1 MATITPAVTVDGRRK
16 TILWEA
22 CATGDTILAYEMD
35 NLDGPMG
42 AVQFAGTF
50 NGGTSVGLTASNDG
64 TNYVALTDI
73 HGTSISGLTAA
84 ALHDFSTAAK
94 SIKPSIASGSGDDV
108 DVTVVLRGY

>member
-1 MATITPAVTVDGRRK
+1 MATIIPQITVDGRRK
-16 TILWEA
+16 TILWET
-22 CATGDTILAYEMD
+22 CVTGDTLLPYEMD

-50 NGGTSVGLTASNDG
+50 NGGTAVGLTASNDG

-94 SIKPSIASGSGDDV
+94 SIKPSVASGSSDDI